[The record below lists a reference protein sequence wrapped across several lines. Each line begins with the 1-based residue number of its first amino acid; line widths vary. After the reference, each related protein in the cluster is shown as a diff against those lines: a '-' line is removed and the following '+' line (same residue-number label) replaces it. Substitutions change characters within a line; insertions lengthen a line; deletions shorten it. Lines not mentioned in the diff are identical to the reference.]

1 MDLNVINFSCKFCH
15 RNYYSEIGFRFHI
28 KTHSEELL
36 INEKPLHGNSNSS
49 LDNETESFGIKFSRQ
64 EKSKVLVPN
73 NFTKKAEKSCKETTN
88 VLSSTNKNQTK
99 SKENIVKAANNDNK
113 QKNTHLE
120 MVLKN
125 QNNKLKLYNC
135 QKCEISFTRNFSLQ
149 MHISA
154 KQV

>member
-15 RNYYSEIGFRFHI
+15 RNHYSETGFRFHI

-36 INEKPLHGNSNSS
+36 INEKQLKGNSNSS
-49 LDNETESFGIKFSRQ
+49 LDNEKDSFGIEFSRQ

-88 VLSSTNKNQTK
+88 VLSSTNKNQNK
-99 SKENIVKAANNDNK
+99 SKENIVKAANNDNE
-113 QKNTHLE
+113 QKKTHLE

-135 QKCEISFTRNFSLQ
+135 QKCEMSFTRSFSLQ